1 MSHAPPAAVA
11 AAARDT
17 TQRSERCD
25 EGRARARAPRPR
37 PAPSRARLCVVCVR
51 ARVPESASRDV
62 PHAHG
67 LKQHTNNTRLMRA
80 GRGLRGRGE
89 LVIVCC
95 WHVHVPLALL
105 AHQRSRHSHLA
116 TTAQEAA
123 AACCAVSLG
132 DAPPSGRA
140 ARVEPVPAAACHSSQ
155 RFAGA
160 HSAASARAVRRRG
173 SATSR
178 ETSAARLRPAKGGGE
193 GGETTAIGGGRRLD
207 VGCSCCSGR

>member
-1 MSHAPPAAVA
+1 MWPLPRH
-11 AAARDT
+11 T
-17 TQRSERCD
+17 
-25 EGRARARAPRPR
+25 GRARPLSVSP
-37 PAPSRARLCVVCVR
+37 LCGVCV
-51 ARVPESASRDV
+51 RVPESASRDV

-67 LKQHTNNTRLMRA
+67 LKQHTNNTRLMYGLPFRGACGGLCA
-80 GRGLRGRGE
+80 GTSTCHWR
-89 LVIVCC
+89 C
-95 WHVHVPLALL
+95 WPTS
-105 AHQRSRHSHLA
+105 RSRHSHLA

-132 DAPPSGRA
+132 AAPPSGRA

-178 ETSAARLRPAKGGGE
+178 ETSAARLRPAKGGG
-193 GGETTAIGGGRRLD
+193 GAVRRRRWRWATIRCGVQLL
-207 VGCSCCSGR
+207 